1 MMSRSPFQR
10 IDFMFG
16 WGTPSLGAPRAGT
29 ATLRVAVLETLLGEG
44 KGGSPNTGTAVAPR
58 TIKKSLRE
66 VYSIAVKA
74 ENLLVITQI
83 LDSFAPKRKIL
94 LSKKA
99 E

>member
-1 MMSRSPFQR
+1 MMSPSPLQR

-29 ATLRVAVLETLLGEG
+29 ATLETLLGEG

-66 VYSIAVKA
+66 VYSIAAKA
-74 ENLLVITQI
+74 ENLLIITQI